1 MSFSCLYVCAQD
13 LLTIEML
20 VVVLFRP
27 QAVLD
32 DQAVRAREVRH
43 SCRIQVTTANM
54 KALIDDRIMGQ
65 CTLYSLH

>member
-1 MSFSCLYVCAQD
+1 MYVCAQD

-27 QAVLD
+27 EAVLD

-43 SCRIQVTTANM
+43 SCRIQVTTANT
-54 KALIDDRIMGQ
+54 LIDDKNYGSV
-65 CTLYSLH
+65 YSLH